1 MTDAKT
7 YTFHIEG
14 MHCSAC
20 VLLTEN
26 ALQELSYIEKAKAD
40 LGACSLDILGTFDSD
55 LPDDI
60 ASQLTQ
66 ILQPH
71 GYTVLAKK
79 QVYIVKWADF
89 KIATPI
95 ALLVVI
101 IFLFLQKIGIVNLV
115 TIHQVTYGTAFIV
128 GLVAS
133 VSTCMAVIGGLVLSM
148 SANMAKKGD
157 KTKPQILFHIG
168 RLISFF
174 FLGGVIGII
183 GVTFAPGIIGTF
195 VIGLVIGLVM
205 LILGIN
211 LLDIFPWAKKL
222 QPTLP
227 RLISKKLLGIKKF
240 NHTITPFL
248 LGIIT
253 FFLPCGFTQ
262 SMQIYTLSTHSFW
275 TGSLTMT
282 AFALGTLPVLSLIS
296 FSSLSIK
303 PDKMSIF
310 FKSMGMITI
319 FFALFNIY
327 NSLVAIEILPAILNF

>member
-1 MTDAKT
+1 
-7 YTFHIEG
+7 
-14 MHCSAC
+14 
-20 VLLTEN
+20 VL
-26 ALQELSYIEKAKAD
+26 KKV
-40 LGACSLDILGTFDSD
+40 LGD
-55 LPDDI
+55 
-60 ASQLTQ
+60 
-66 ILQPH
+66 
-71 GYTVLAKK
+71 
-79 QVYIVKWADF
+79 
-89 KIATPI
+89 
-95 ALLVVI
+95 
-101 IFLFLQKIGIVNLV
+101 
-115 TIHQVTYGTAFIV
+115 
-128 GLVAS
+128 
-133 VSTCMAVIGGLVLSM
+133 
-148 SANMAKKGD
+148 
-157 KTKPQILFHIG
+157 
-168 RLISFF
+168 
-174 FLGGVIGII
+174 GVIGII